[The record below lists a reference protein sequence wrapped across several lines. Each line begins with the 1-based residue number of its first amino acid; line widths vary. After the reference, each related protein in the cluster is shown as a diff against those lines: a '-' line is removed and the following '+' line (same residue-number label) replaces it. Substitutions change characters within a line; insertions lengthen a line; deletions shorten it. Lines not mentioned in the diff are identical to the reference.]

1 MLTQLHW
8 LENLTADPGPFEVSP
23 LLAADIDALNARTLT
38 PSLKTNFEA
47 AAGITLSASFAV
59 YVVKST
65 EWIIYDPV
73 ATAKAYICTQHGT
86 PNNYHLDCQR
96 VMNFYLVEDFH
107 DGDGYCIYSKDW
119 WDIPYVRPR
128 AIRLFGG
135 AGADELPTTEE
146 MNICSTREY
155 DTADGR
161 DYYFTARSGVYQPP
175 IPGPHLILVPIPYDA
190 IVLHG
195 RILRNIAIGPMGVV
209 EDDMG
214 PEGVPNYYQDYDW
227 ELEEDVIVSDD
238 FPVVI
243 TRPAGCDS
251 MLGYALIYN
260 HSTTHTFPP
269 NYDPATLLLVE
280 ELPLA
285 ITLDEVPAN
294 GMTSRHFSQTT
305 GIDSDATEYIIELDP
320 AAGTPASN
328 IANSV
333 TTLVSIGVQYFFI
346 YGVPSEEGQP
356 NDLRVTQSG
365 ALAHLAGRGLRVTQ
379 SGAFAHV
386 AGKGLRVTQIG
397 ALIRLSATQPSISPS
412 QYGEGEELAWGR
424 YWQLSA
430 EGQSVA
436 DVARYGTGNL
446 PVISSTKARTGA
458 YSYRNAAAEA
468 PYNNAAFGF
477 AFLATPTA
485 RCHMLF
491 NHNGVAPAPIGGATL
506 VNVLTLDCAGTPIS
520 VQWDSATNALQLRAG
535 FVPNTSQPRY
545 PIVTFDA
552 GVFNQANSWLP
563 IGITARIA
571 EVGGFIS
578 FYVDRWRMLTWT
590 GDTRIYAS
598 GSGTPIAAITGIY
611 ATGSPENSE
620 SCAGWAAWCYV
631 DDFYAD
637 RGDGAEADL
646 PAPFLRFFPRFRCP
660 NTADIKAEMTVVGAP
675 TNGEAIDDGVPD
687 DDESFVG
694 ASSSKQDIYP
704 LTDVILDDEW
714 APTAQIAIGYARKTD
729 NAIDSRV
736 TLGIAQPNTATVSGE
751 TKPLTTTYNY
761 VGHRFATAPG
771 NRGWT
776 KETIDA
782 TNLAVATDG
791 EFE

>member
-260 HSTTHTFPP
+260 HSTTHTFPTELRSG
-269 NYDPATLLLVE
+269 NTASGRGIATGNNARRSSGQRNDIQAL
-280 ELPLA
+280 
-285 ITLDEVPAN
+285 
-294 GMTSRHFSQTT
+294 
-305 GIDSDATEYIIELDP
+305 
-320 AAGTPASN
+320 
-328 IANSV
+328 
-333 TTLVSIGVQYFFI
+333 
-346 YGVPSEEGQP
+346 QP
-356 NDLRVTQSG
+356 NHR
-365 ALAHLAGRGLRVTQ
+365 HRFGRDRIHHRT
-379 SGAFAHV
+379 
-386 AGKGLRVTQIG
+386 R
-397 ALIRLSATQPSISPS
+397 P
-412 QYGEGEELAWGR
+412 GR
-424 YWQLSA
+424 
-430 EGQSVA
+430 
-436 DVARYGTGNL
+436 R
-446 PVISSTKARTGA
+446 
-458 YSYRNAAAEA
+458 
-468 PYNNAAFGF
+468 
-477 AFLATPTA
+477 
-485 RCHMLF
+485 H
-491 NHNGVAPAPIGGATL
+491 
-506 VNVLTLDCAGTPIS
+506 
-520 VQWDSATNALQLRAG
+520 
-535 FVPNTSQPRY
+535 
-545 PIVTFDA
+545 
-552 GVFNQANSWLP
+552 
-563 IGITARIA
+563 
-571 EVGGFIS
+571 
-578 FYVDRWRMLTWT
+578 
-590 GDTRIYAS
+590 
-598 GSGTPIAAITGIY
+598 
-611 ATGSPENSE
+611 
-620 SCAGWAAWCYV
+620 
-631 DDFYAD
+631 
-637 RGDGAEADL
+637 
-646 PAPFLRFFPRFRCP
+646 
-660 NTADIKAEMTVVGAP
+660 
-675 TNGEAIDDGVPD
+675 
-687 DDESFVG
+687 
-694 ASSSKQDIYP
+694 SSKQYSQLRYDTGKYRGP
-704 LTDVILDDEW
+704 ILLHLRC
-714 APTAQIAIGYARKTD
+714 AIGR
-729 NAIDSRV
+729 R
-736 TLGIAQPNTATVSGE
+736 TA
-751 TKPLTTTYNY
+751 K
-761 VGHRFATAPG
+761 
-771 NRGWT
+771 
-776 KETIDA
+776 
-782 TNLAVATDG
+782 
-791 EFE
+791 